1 MLCLSYLARAGTS
14 WHGGGPCRRPTGAA
28 GTTRGRDGR
37 SATSEL
43 PSKRFQARYV
53 GPDGVEHRAPFTF
66 TAKGDADR
74 WLANEQVKITQG
86 TWRPP
91 QAVHEEVVAKVVTK
105 FGPYSEEVL
114 ERRDLRDTTLDC
126 TGSC

>member
-1 MLCLSYLARAGTS
+1 MSTANR
-14 WHGGGPCRRPTGAA
+14 GGGNNKGTRRTF
-28 GTTRGRDGR
+28 RNIRK
-37 SATSEL
+37 L

-91 QAVHEEVVAKVVTK
+91 QAVHEEV
-105 FGPYSEEVL
+105 S
-114 ERRDLRDTTLDC
+114 
-126 TGSC
+126 